1 MKFRALFLLFFFS
14 IASLQAKTIIVLGD
28 SLSAGYGIDIQKSWV
43 NLLKERLNNQ
53 YPDYRLINLST
64 SGDTT
69 SNGLQKL
76 KMAIPKYDP
85 EIIIIELGAND
96 GLRGLPVAAMKQNLA
111 KMLDM
116 SRQAG
121 AKALLLGTYLPP
133 NYGPAYRKLFD
144 NVYAQLARQ
153 YHAALVPMFLEGV
166 AGHNQFMQ
174 QDGLHPNEQAQQ
186 RILDNIWPHLT
197 SILQK

>member
-76 KMAIPKYDP
+76 KMAIPKYGP

-116 SRQAG
+116 SRRAG
-121 AKALLLGTYLPP
+121 AKVLLLGTYLPP

-166 AGHNQFMQ
+166 AGYNQFMQ

-197 SILQK
+197 SILHK